1 GAGGAGSSDG
11 VCLGPPASG
20 QPARRG
26 HPDGGAGAVAVTWA
40 RRIWSTVG
48 LIVIVVTGIAVHDQ
62 TDTTYAGSDPRL
74 LWSQVAV
81 ALALLGAG
89 ALTVSPRR
97 SLALAALGGLW
108 LVPELAG
115 WRTGPP

>member
-1 GAGGAGSSDG
+1 
-11 VCLGPPASG
+11 
-20 QPARRG
+20 
-26 HPDGGAGAVAVTWA
+26 VAVTWA
-40 RRIWSTVG
+40 RRIWSTVS

-97 SLALAALGGLW
+97 SATTRNDCSSSW
-108 LVPELAG
+108 S
-115 WRTGPP
+115 